1 MKKRLNRLSRSILN
15 WRNKTNRQLFRW
27 NSNSNNSNRKGQQV
41 GLGNSP
47 GINLKAILSLL

>member
-27 NSNSNNSNRKGQQV
+27 NSNSNNSSRKGQQV
-41 GLGNSP
+41 GLGTSP